1 MQAKG
6 LVRRAA
12 PVLQQKRYFLSAF
25 YDIFVQVALPPAV
38 LRGALRRAWSLARGP
53 PSGSMT
59 GVW

>member
-25 YDIFVQVALPPAV
+25 YDIFVQVALPPA
-38 LRGALRRAWSLARGP
+38 ALHRALCRACSLARGP
-53 PSGSMT
+53 PSGSIT